1 MSWAAFLNA
10 VKVEN
15 FQKDFQTFKFSP
27 WILVWIQAI
36 EEFYW
41 LFNFIEVHYWF
52 WNSLDCL
59 FLGQGINLPWK
70 TVLLFLCIIY
80 QDVLFTKRCVVA
92 TYKEWHEWSLDHL
105 VGTCPQENNW
115 WDCNSNCGLQL
126 AII

>member
-10 VKVEN
+10 VKMEN

-52 WNSLDCL
+52 WKQPGLFISCTRNKPSLKNSFALSL
-59 FLGQGINLPWK
+59 HNLSGCVVY
-70 TVLLFLCIIY
+70 T
-80 QDVLFTKRCVVA
+80 RCVVA